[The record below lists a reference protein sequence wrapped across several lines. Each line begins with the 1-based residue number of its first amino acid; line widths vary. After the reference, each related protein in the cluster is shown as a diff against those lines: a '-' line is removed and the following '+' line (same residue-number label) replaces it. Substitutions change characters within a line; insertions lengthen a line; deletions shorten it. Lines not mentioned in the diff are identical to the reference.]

1 MDRLVRSSDNRENGG
16 QSLAEMAVGTLG
28 LLVVVVILFE
38 GALLFRAYL
47 AVRNASREGA
57 SYVAQHPV
65 VDGREAV
72 PCEDA
77 MPDGS
82 DYERYVWY
90 TCQGAVTAGLS
101 PEYLQVVQPITPQGT
116 APHSPVRVTVN
127 YQLVNPTHGILL
139 PFLGRLGWLSSFPI
153 SASAEAPDRW

>member
-57 SYVAQHPV
+57 SYAAQHPV
-65 VDGREAV
+65 VDSWEAMT
-72 PCEDA
+72 CEDA
-77 MPDGS
+77 LPEGS
-82 DYERYVWY
+82 DYGEYVWH
-90 TCQGAVTAGLS
+90 TCQRAVAAGLS
-101 PEYLQVVQPITPQGT
+101 PEYLQVVQPTTPQGT

-153 SASAEAPDRW
+153 SASAEAPSRW